1 MIYIDE
7 KRRIDII
14 DVLKKHGALKAF
26 VFGSVARGDQ
36 REDSDLDILIDLPG
50 KYSLFDIIDIKL
62 ALEDMLGCK
71 ADVVT
76 VDSLHPL
83 LKPQIQKEQVVLF

>member
-1 MIYIDE
+1 MIHIDE
-7 KRRIDII
+7 KSRIDII
-14 DVLKKHGALKAF
+14 EILKKHGALKAF
-26 VFGSVARGDQ
+26 VFGSVARGEQ

-76 VDSLHPL
+76 IDSLHPL
-83 LKPQIQKEQVVLF
+83 FKPQIQKEQVVLF